1 MEMGPPPLSDFLLA
15 FKKTFY
21 YPIGMVDLKNIPVF
35 STLGA
40 ADAAE
45 VRPYLMHAK
54 FKKKEVIFS
63 EGDPSEWLYI
73 VTKGKVK
80 ITKLSSGGREIILE
94 IISPM
99 DFFGGVA
106 VIRGFPYPA
115 NAVAMEDSEVLKISR
130 TDLMRVLDRFP
141 NLMYCMAMNM
151 GDRIKGSHEAL
162 KNIAVEKVES
172 RIASLL
178 IKLADKTG
186 IKMNDAV
193 TIDMKLTKQDLAEM
207 VGTTVETSIR
217 TMSKFK
223 KLGVVAEKA
232 GKIVIKD
239 VSRLKALCG

>member
-1 MEMGPPPLSDFLLA
+1 MID
-15 FKKTFY
+15 FKKI
-21 YPIGMVDLKNIPVF
+21 PIF
-35 STLGA
+35 STLNA
-40 ADAAE
+40 SDMEE
-45 VRPYLMHAK
+45 VKPYLIPAK

-63 EGDPSEWLYI
+63 EGDPSDWLYV

-80 ITKLSSGGREIILE
+80 ITKLSQSGREIILE
-94 IISPM
+94 IIPPM

-106 VIRGFPYPA
+106 VMRGFPYPA
-115 NAVAMEDSEVLKISR
+115 NAVAMDDAELLKISR
-130 TDLMRVLDRFP
+130 SNLMRILDRFP
-141 NLMYCMAMNM
+141 NLMYCMAMNI

-178 IKLADKTG
+178 IKLADKAGSKT
-186 IKMNDAV
+186 DDSVA
-193 TIDMKLTKQDLAEM
+193 IDMKLTKQDIAEM

-223 KLGVVAEKA
+223 KLGIVSEKS

-239 VSRLKALCG
+239 LTKLKSLCS